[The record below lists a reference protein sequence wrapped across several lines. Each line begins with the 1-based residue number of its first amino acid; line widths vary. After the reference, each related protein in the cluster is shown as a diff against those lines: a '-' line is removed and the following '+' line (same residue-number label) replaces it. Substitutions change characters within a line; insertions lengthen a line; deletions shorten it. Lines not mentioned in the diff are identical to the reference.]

1 MNLRRPKSLNFILH
15 LQLVKDRSG
24 VNDYDEDIIGM
35 RPDVILASLAP
46 PNPYIQDKKS
56 WLKSHCLQGM
66 Q

>member
-56 WLKSHCLQGM
+56 
-66 Q
+66 